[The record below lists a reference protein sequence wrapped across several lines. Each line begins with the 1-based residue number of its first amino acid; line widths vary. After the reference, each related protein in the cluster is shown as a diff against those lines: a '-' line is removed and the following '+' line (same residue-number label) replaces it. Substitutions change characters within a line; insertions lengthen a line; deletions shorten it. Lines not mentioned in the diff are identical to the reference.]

1 MEEQEEHRLPQG
13 MKEERHQ
20 LEQRVQELTALNKLL
35 QEHLHQRFEMVEAYT
50 GLLESLQK
58 LAQEASALAEQ
69 ARSQPYLDLA
79 ALRRL
84 DRNGSNISGYE

>member
-1 MEEQEEHRLPQG
+1 MEEQKEHRLPQG
-13 MKEERHQ
+13 MEEERHQ
-20 LEQRVQELTALNKLL
+20 LEQRVQELTALNKLF

-50 GLLESLQK
+50 RLLESLQK
-58 LAQEASALAEQ
+58 LALETSALAEQ

-79 ALRRL
+79 ALRHL